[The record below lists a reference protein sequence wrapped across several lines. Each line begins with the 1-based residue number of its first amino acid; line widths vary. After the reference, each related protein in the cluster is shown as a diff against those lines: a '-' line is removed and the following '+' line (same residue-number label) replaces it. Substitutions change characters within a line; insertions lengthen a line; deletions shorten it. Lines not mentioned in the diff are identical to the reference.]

1 MHDIN
6 DIVGETEF
14 FTLWLKLNYNFHLK
28 FKGRINSEYLREL
41 QSDDVVCRILPIVY
55 ALVFVNMTPKHIIDP
70 GYQEIPHRME
80 TL

>member
-1 MHDIN
+1 MFE
-6 DIVGETEF
+6 GAAK
-14 FTLWLKLNYNFHLK
+14 WWCA
-28 FKGRINSEYLREL
+28 S
-41 QSDDVVCRILPIVY
+41 VVCRILPIVY